1 MRVGKILAL
10 GAAATLSVFTLAACG
25 NSQGASGHKG
35 QLNLML
41 PAEMPTL
48 DPSIATDNESLTA
61 LSNTQEGIYRLGK
74 NSKPENALATKT
86 TVSKDGLHWTFNLRH
101 GVKWSNG
108 DTVTAQN
115 FVDSWRRTNNPK
127 TGSQYAYLFEGVKNA
142 DAVQKGKAKL
152 SSLGIKADGK
162 YKLSVT
168 LSKPIPYFKLLLG
181 FPVFFP
187 QDQKAIDKYG
197 KKYGQTSATQVYN
210 GPFKVSGYKGTN
222 SKWSWVKN
230 NTYWDKKH
238 VKLDKINFQVVKE
251 SNTALNLYNSK
262 KVDMTQL
269 TGDQVA
275 QYKNNKNYI
284 YRPGSSAAY
293 VELNEDKVPAFKN
306 QKIRAAL
313 SYAISRTQLTNNV
326 LQDGSKPAKT
336 FTPPKLAKDPSTGE
350 DFASEAEVK
359 GALTQNLTKAKEL
372 LKEGEQEAGITDLH
386 FSLMADDTD
395 TGKKNAEFL
404 QTEFEKLP
412 GVKVDVNNVPY
423 KTRLT
428 RSADHNFQSV
438 VTLWGADY
446 NDPYTFAL
454 FTSDG
459 TYNDGL
465 WKNATYDQNVADS
478 AGKNALNKEARFKN
492 LVTADQTLVKDY
504 GVLPLYTGSFS
515 GSGPFLQR
523 PYVKGII
530 YNSAGINWNYKEA
543 YVK

>member
-1 MRVGKILAL
+1 MKVGKILAL
-10 GAAATLSVFTLAACG
+10 GAAATLSVLTLAACG
-25 NSQGASGHKG
+25 SSQGASGHKG

-41 PAEMPTL
+41 SAEMPTL

-152 SSLGIKADGK
+152 SSLGVKADGK

-230 NTYWDKKH
+230 NTYWDKQH

-336 FTPPKLAKDPSTGE
+336 FTPPKLAKDPVTGE

-359 GALTQNLTKAKEL
+359 GAVTQNLTKAKQL
-372 LKEGEQEAGITDLH
+372 LKEGEQEAGISDLH
-386 FSLMADDTD
+386 FTLMADDTD

-404 QTEFEKLP
+404 QTEFQKLP
-412 GVKVDVNNVPY
+412 GVKVEVNNVPY

-428 RSADHNFQSV
+428 RSAAHNFESV
-438 VTLWGADY
+438 ITLWGADY

-492 LVTADQTLVKDY
+492 LITADQTLVKDY